1 MKKSFIITIDT
12 EGDNLWKWKVG
23 DVVRTENVKYL
34 ARFQTLANTYGF
46 KPVWLSNYEMIADD
60 AYVEFAKTITKD
72 NSGEIGMHLHA
83 WNSPPLYE
91 LPVAQN
97 GAPYLIEY
105 PEEVMEEKIYYMTNF
120 ITKRVGIQPISHRA
134 GRWAMNDTYFS
145 LLKKYGYK
153 VDCSVTPH
161 IDWRT
166 SLGQTQGAKGTDYR
180 HYPEEPYYIDEDKD
194 LLEVPVT
201 VRRIK
206 KFYLPKRL
214 TPRSIAGIVWRR
226 INGQS
231 LWIRPNGYN
240 FHQMKDVI
248 DRVVQS
254 NSDYAMFMIHSSE
267 LMPGGSPTFPNEQ
280 SIEQLYND
288 LEKLFAYASQFFN
301 GRTLAEYAKTKFHT
315 DGLMHEK
322 K

>member
-12 EGDNLWKWKVG
+12 EGDNLWEWKVG

-34 ARFQTLANTYGF
+34 TRFQTLANTYGF

-60 AYVEFAKTITKD
+60 AYVEFAKAITKD

-91 LPVAQN
+91 LPVVQN

-105 PEEVMEEKIYYMTNF
+105 PEEVMEEKISYMTNF
-120 ITKRVGIQPISHRA
+120 ITKRVGIQPVSHRA
-134 GRWAMNDTYFS
+134 GRWAMNDTYYS

-180 HYPEEPYYIDEDKD
+180 QYPEEPYYIDEDKD

-201 VRRIK
+201 VRRGK

-214 TPRSIAGIVWRR
+214 TPRSIAGTVWRR
-226 INGQS
+226 IKGQS

-240 FHQMKDVI
+240 FYQMKDVI
-248 DRVVQS
+248 DTVVQS
-254 NSDYAMFMIHSSE
+254 KSDYAMFMIHSSE

-288 LEKLFAYASQFFN
+288 LEKLFAYVSQFFD
-301 GRTLAEYAKTKFHT
+301 GRTLAEYTKTKFRA
-315 DGLMHEK
+315 DGLMHEQK
-322 K
+322 